1 MTMHS
6 QKTARGI
13 ERVTVVRVSDGTRNA
28 AEDFVAA
35 ESPLTIVLDNQE
47 LVTILCTPV
56 NQKYLAVGFLFSE
69 GFLRSK
75 EEIKK
80 VVLDDRKGLV
90 WVETMGG
97 GQVDAERLHKRLI
110 TSGCGRGASFYSF
123 SDTPER
129 NNVESQVQVSS
140 DDVFRLVKAFQH
152 HSEIY
157 RTTHGVH
164 SAALCDDRSMLVFA
178 EDIGRHNA
186 LDKVF
191 GECILND
198 VTMHD
203 RMIIVS
209 GRISSEM
216 LLKVARRNI
225 PVVISVAAPT
235 STGVKM
241 ANDLGITLIGLVR
254 GSRMNVYSGAGRV
267 VD

>member
-1 MTMHS
+1 MPS
-6 QKTARGI
+6 QKTLDGVEKVSMVRIADGAR
-13 ERVTVVRVSDGTRNA
+13 SA
-28 AEDFVAA
+28 AEDFVAV

-69 GFLRSK
+69 GLLKSRD
-75 EEIKK
+75 EVKK
-80 VVLDDRKGLV
+80 VVLDERKGLV
-90 WVETMGG
+90 WVETTGG
-97 GQVDAERLHKRLI
+97 RQVEAELLHKRFI

-123 SDTPER
+123 SDLPGASGA
-129 NNVESQVQVSS
+129 ESQVRVSAGE
-140 DDVFRLVKAFQH
+140 VFCVVNAFQH

-164 SAALCDDRSMLVFA
+164 SAALSDGQSLLVFA

-191 GECILND
+191 GECIMND
-198 VTMHD
+198 IPVHD

-216 LLKVARRNI
+216 LLKVARRGI

-241 ANDLGITLIGLVR
+241 AGDLGITLIGLVR

-267 VD
+267 QD

>member
-1 MTMHS
+1 MPS
-6 QKTARGI
+6 QKTMAGVEKVPLIRIADG
-13 ERVTVVRVSDGTRNA
+13 VRTG
-28 AEDFVAA
+28 AEDFVAV
-35 ESPLTIVLDNQE
+35 ESPLTIILDNQE

-56 NQKYLAVGFLFSE
+56 NQKYLAVGFVFSE
-69 GFLRSK
+69 GLVKSK
-75 EEIKK
+75 DEIKK

-90 WVETMGG
+90 WVETAGAR
-97 GQVDAERLHKRLI
+97 QLDADLMHKRFI

-123 SDTPER
+123 SDVPGTTGA
-129 NNVESQVQVSS
+129 ESPVRVSAA
-140 DDVFRLVKAFQH
+140 DVLRVVNIFQH

-164 SAALCDDRSMLVFA
+164 SAALSDGQSLLVFA

-191 GECILND
+191 GECIMND
-198 VTMHD
+198 IRVHD
-203 RMIIVS
+203 CMIIVS

-241 ANDLGITLIGLVR
+241 ANDLGITLIGLAR
-254 GSRMNVYSGAGRV
+254 GHRMNVYSGAERV
-267 VD
+267 QD